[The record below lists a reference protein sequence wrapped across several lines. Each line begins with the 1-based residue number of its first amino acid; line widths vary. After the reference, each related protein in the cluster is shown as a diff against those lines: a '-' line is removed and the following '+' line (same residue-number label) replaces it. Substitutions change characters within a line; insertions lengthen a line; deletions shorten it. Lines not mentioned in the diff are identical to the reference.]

1 MKLVHQEFVG
11 RLAVNT
17 VLTKTLAREMLCVV
31 RYDCVC
37 IAANSS
43 RHHMPVIGVRD
54 ARNYFDQILRN
65 IYTGFWESLSHLRK
79 PPLYL
84 NW

>member
-1 MKLVHQEFVG
+1 
-11 RLAVNT
+11 
-17 VLTKTLAREMLCVV
+17 
-31 RYDCVC
+31 
-37 IAANSS
+37 
-43 RHHMPVIGVRD
+43 MPVIGVRD